1 MMTVRIIWTVR
12 CTWPLSHSFDCS
24 VLNVV
29 TLFPAEKLGMSGTN
43 IFKIGKEKVGGGG
56 ERETSKMC
64 KC

>member
-43 IFKIGKEKVGGGG
+43 IFKIGKKKGGG
-56 ERETSKMC
+56 EREANKMY